1 MNMAL
6 GATVFKANVQI
17 ADMDSQYYQ
26 THALT
31 LAQHPSETEER
42 LMVRLLAF
50 MLYASDTL
58 AFGKGLSSED
68 EADLWQK
75 DLTGAIELWID
86 VGLPDERDLRKAC
99 NRAER
104 VVCVAYGRSADIWW
118 HQNRA
123 KLERMKNLTV
133 IILPASQTEALA
145 KLASRTMQLQC
156 NIQDGLVSIICDEE
170 SVDIEPTTL
179 MPTD

>member
-1 MNMAL
+1 MAL
-6 GATVFKANVQI
+6 GATVFKANLQI

-31 LAQHPSETEER
+31 LAQHPSETDER

-50 MLYASDTL
+50 ALYASDSL
-58 AFGKGLSSED
+58 AFGRGLSAED
-68 EADLWQK
+68 EPALWQK

-104 VVCVAYGRSADIWW
+104 VVLLTYGRGADLWW
-118 HQNRA
+118 HQNRD
-123 KLERMKNLTV
+123 KLQRLKNLTV
-133 IILPASQTEALA
+133 LFLPAAQTEALA
-145 KLASRTMQLQC
+145 KLAARSMQLQC
-156 NIQDGLVSIICDEE
+156 NIQDGLVSFVSDAG
-170 SVDIEPTTL
+170 SVDIEPMTL